1 MTELTFGLVGNE
13 SGRKEWKKGMKTTII
28 WGFPKI
34 RGTLLGVP
42 IISILGSTLG
52 SPYFGKLPYSLG
64 SFNFELFF
72 GCAPSSCLLASGKRI
87 AACFTDRA
95 RNAHQR

>member
-42 IISILGSTLG
+42 IIRIILYWGL
-52 SPYFGKLPYSLG
+52 
-64 SFNFELFF
+64 
-72 GCAPSSCLLASGKRI
+72 
-87 AACFTDRA
+87 
-95 RNAHQR
+95 H